1 MTEMARVTAI
11 FDEALR
17 VKKSEKTLA
26 PGLWVKNEPWLR
38 LLHCILDDEIRP
50 SYLQRDRVASRPTLD
65 AFSSPDRAQSVYKRI
80 ALKWN
85 DPFFN
90 PVTSVSN
97 CHDDFMEPINI
108 GWDAVVGEGGFTIP
122 TEENV
127 HHRLTDMWTKLVRII
142 KNWETSGQGEGSQ
155 QVSPGDEDEII
166 GNRDPE
172 MLSAVQLGNLENRS
186 AFAMHS

>member
-85 DPFFN
+85 NPFLALS
-90 PVTSVSN
+90 PVFPTVMMTSWSL
-97 CHDDFMEPINI
+97 
-108 GWDAVVGEGGFTIP
+108 
-122 TEENV
+122 
-127 HHRLTDMWTKLVRII
+127 LTLA
-142 KNWETSGQGEGSQ
+142 G
-155 QVSPGDEDEII
+155 
-166 GNRDPE
+166 
-172 MLSAVQLGNLENRS
+172 ML
-186 AFAMHS
+186 